1 MSQVGLE
8 DKPDYHHAYE
18 FTAELYMLC
27 SKNLPDQLIEK
38 LLYSCSSSNL
48 AFFKNSLDRFE
59 VQESHLKI
67 FINFLNFEERREGV
81 EDMKKLILKKILPNY
96 SNNHPKK
103 VFQIISSDF
112 IRNPTTSPQLTTNF
126 FNQLIQNN
134 ILKIDILNHSRCL
147 TNVRIKSP
155 EMAFIIVGFILDA
168 YGKYIDNEKFA
179 GFENFLEN
187 VFKNRLRKGGVVGS
201 EGDGDR
207 EYHLLLMFKFLDVF
221 RYRLILKHKP
231 DFYVTY
237 LNYLTESELYPKV
250 LKSITPLAYSKIVEN
265 IPSNFLSTKSCV
277 TSVKGRSGRH
287 VPHDPNPSK
296 ISSNLSKLHKILN
309 FKNHP
314 IILNFLIQNFLP
326 QKLENSEI
334 DEILK
339 TEDIFDLTFI
349 SSKSVNENRQFVYV
363 LGEMLSGGGVG
374 GNCPEEIVND
384 KNEQIRLFSR
394 CANYI
399 IKRLKSAIALKEGEI
414 LKKVYRNLI
423 ESSVFFD
430 DRDNCTNPN
439 SNIWSTTNS
448 FQNYLFLF
456 TAFIIPGQL
465 ETFTQAPSKL
475 CIQALD
481 EILPKI
487 FENIFKSNLNV
498 SIVTK
503 ILPNF
508 EIFLEKFSGRKGEI
522 IGEILEIGRGR
533 YGKFAGTRV
542 VLSRLE
548 RLG

>member
-1 MSQVGLE
+1 MYLHLNIRCPSFVLSRPLFNS
-8 DKPDYHHAYE
+8 DPNPV
-18 FTAELYMLC
+18 F
-27 SKNLPDQLIEK
+27 LP
-38 LLYSCSSSNL
+38 
-48 AFFKNSLDRFE
+48 
-59 VQESHLKI
+59 
-67 FINFLNFEERREGV
+67 
-81 EDMKKLILKKILPNY
+81 
-96 SNNHPKK
+96 
-103 VFQIISSDF
+103 
-112 IRNPTTSPQLTTNF
+112 
-126 FNQLIQNN
+126 
-134 ILKIDILNHSRCL
+134 
-147 TNVRIKSP
+147 
-155 EMAFIIVGFILDA
+155 
-168 YGKYIDNEKFA
+168 
-179 GFENFLEN
+179 EN
-187 VFKNRLRKGGVVGS
+187 
-201 EGDGDR
+201 
-207 EYHLLLMFKFLDVF
+207 
-221 RYRLILKHKP
+221 KP

-265 IPSNFLSTKSCV
+265 IPSNFLSTKSSV
-277 TSVKGRSGRH
+277 TSVKGSSGRH
-287 VPHDPNPSK
+287 DRSCDPNPSK

-423 ESSVFFD
+423 DSSVFFD
-430 DRDNCTNPN
+430 DRDRDNTN
-439 SNIWSTTNS
+439 SNNSNLWSTTNS

-508 EIFLEKFSGRKGEI
+508 EIFLEKFSGRKNEI